1 MSAEGKEKYL
11 NLIQNLNAALEI
23 AATASRTEA
32 LGMSFEHA
40 LLVMDDTANQG
51 IENLTDNII
60 KEKLIGT
67 NEAKITYENFAHE
80 KNAGLRRTVVDNNPQ
95 AGTKV

>member
-32 LGMSFEHA
+32 WGMSFEHA
-40 LLVMDDTANQG
+40 SVILDDLAKKGIDEQVDELLNKIT
-51 IENLTDNII
+51 
-60 KEKLIGT
+60 GT
-67 NEAKITYENFAHE
+67 NKTKIIYS
-80 KNAGLRRTVVDNNPQ
+80 GINPHN
-95 AGTKV
+95 